1 MEQSKLISLITQLK
15 LTYPYYFKDMSSEEF
30 IGMSKLYSE
39 HFKNYDYKLV
49 EKAIF
54 NITSTEEYMPSI
66 ARIKKEISNM
76 IAPSIPRAEDEWNKV
91 LDLVHKYGSYNEE
104 KALSEMNNY
113 TRYIVSHIGFKNICL
128 AENQTWNKKEFLG
141 EYEELKDKNIK
152 QIQIESKNMKLLEEF
167 N

>member
-1 MEQSKLISLITQLK
+1 MEQLKLSKIITQLK
-15 LTYPYYFKDMSSEEF
+15 FAYPYYFKDMTNDEF
-30 IGMSKLYSE
+30 VGMAKLYGE
-39 HFKNYDYKLV
+39 HLKDYDYNII

-54 NITSTEEYMPSI
+54 NITSIEEYMPTI
-66 ARIKKEISNM
+66 ARIKKEISSM

-167 N
+167 E